1 MYQRSLTCDLDWP
14 QYSSISDKELNFP
27 LAFVITA
34 YMDIRN
40 LGEILEVSFYL
51 REGVLEGVLEVI
63 LLQSSSWPQ
72 SSGLTTATVSIWT
85 AGLTGPF
92 CR

>member
-1 MYQRSLTCDLDWP
+1 MYERSLSCDLDWP

-40 LGEILEVSFYL
+40 LGEILEISLAL
-51 REGVLEGVLEVI
+51 REGVLEGI
-63 LLQSSSWPQ
+63 LLQSFSWPQ
-72 SSGLTTATVSIWT
+72 SSGLTTATVSTWT

>member
-14 QYSSISDKELNFP
+14 QYSSVSDKELNFP

-40 LGEILEVSFYL
+40 LGEILEVSLAL
-51 REGVLEGVLEVI
+51 REGVLKVI
-63 LLQSSSWPQ
+63 LLQSFSWPQ
-72 SSGLTTATVSIWT
+72 SSGLTIATVSTWT

>member
-14 QYSSISDKELNFP
+14 QYSSVSDKELNFP

-40 LGEILEVSFYL
+40 LGEILEVSL
-51 REGVLEGVLEVI
+51 ALGEGVLEGI

-72 SSGLTTATVSIWT
+72 SSGLTTATVST
-85 AGLTGPF
+85 
-92 CR
+92 